1 MRVSSAKPSCDPAAD
16 RLDEIEEVLRRDLLV
31 AGQQH
36 VGVEVVVALVELVEV
51 HVVSSPAGPAPPVYG
66 PAAAP
71 PEGAAGARAGQ
82 GDRGAGAPVAEPRA
96 AEPRRAAADGPAPTV
111 VVVGSASRDV
121 DPSDPRGWRLGGGA
135 TYGALA
141 LARLGLRVGVVLGV
155 DPPAA
160 GAPEL
165 DLLRSAGAELHLVR
179 LPAGPV
185 FHLEETGAGRV
196 LRCDDPGGPLPVA
209 ALPPAWRSA
218 PAWFLSPVADELPD
232 GWAAIPP
239 GAIVALGWQ
248 GLLRDLRR
256 GAMVRRRPPAPRAL
270 VRRADMVSL
279 STEDL
284 DPGADLRGLLR
295 LLRTGALCTLTRGG
309 RGGLAFAVRPG
320 APRMR
325 RFPAVPAAGGGRH
338 HRRRRR
344 LPRRAAGRANRA
356 RPRRPPAA
364 SRRRPCGSRRRWLR
378 YTWARPASPASRRRR
393 RSARRSRG
401 RRRG

>member
-1 MRVSSAKPSCDPAAD
+1 M
-16 RLDEIEEVLRRDLLV
+16 
-31 AGQQH
+31 
-36 VGVEVVVALVELVEV
+36 
-51 HVVSSPAGPAPPVYG
+51 
-66 PAAAP
+66 
-71 PEGAAGARAGQ
+71 
-82 GDRGAGAPVAEPRA
+82 
-96 AEPRRAAADGPAPTV
+96 
-111 VVVGSASRDV
+111 

-160 GAPEL
+160 SAPEL

-185 FHLEETGAGRV
+185 FHLEETGAERV

-209 ALPPAWRSA
+209 VLPPAWRSA

-248 GLLRDLRR
+248 GILRDLQR
-256 GAMVRRRPPAPRAL
+256 GAMVRRRPPVPRAL

-295 LLRTGALCTLTRGG
+295 LLRTGALCTLTRGR

-325 RFPAVPAAGGGRH
+325 RFPPVPAGAVVDTTGAGDVFLAALLAARTVPA
-338 HRRRRR
+338 
-344 LPRRAAGRANRA
+344 LAGR
-356 RPRRPPAA
+356 RPHLAA
-364 SRRRPCGSRRRWLR
+364 ALR
-378 YTWARPASPASRRRR
+378 FAATVAAVHVGAPGLAGVPTPEALRQALT
-393 RSARRSRG
+393 RSAPR
-401 RRRG
+401 